1 MSVRTRDGQDRCGCC
16 ASDAVRNCRSYDG
29 RPQRGCASPIKYG
42 PSSGTRERTLID
54 PAHTF
59 AYFGA
64 SHHIVGL
71 VRGRFDKVTGT
82 ISAAKEP
89 ADCVSIGTA
98 SIDTQVARRDEDL
111 RGPDFFDVKNF
122 PAMTYR
128 GRGIRKSADDAWVM
142 DGLLTIRGVT
152 KEVPLTF
159 RFKGL
164 FPGMPAGQP
173 ARTSFLA
180 SAVLYPPSPPHPAQ
194 QSRVHLSSACR
205 PHHRHR
211 RKYQHLQRRRQGPPS
226 SLSPTGTRTA
236 SCNSAGSFPLASH
249 TRPQFLST

>member
-1 MSVRTRDGQDRCGCC
+1 MVKIVLGAVLLTLC
-16 ASDAVRNCRSYDG
+16 AIAVVTMG
-29 RPQRGCASPIKYG
+29 TPKGLASP
-42 PSSGTRERTLID
+42 SSMTPLPDPGTYLID
-54 PAHTF
+54 PVHTF

-71 VRGRFDKVTGT
+71 LWGRFDKVTGT
-82 ISAAKEP
+82 ISAAKDP

-128 GRGIRKSADDAWVM
+128 GRGIRKSAGDTWVM

-180 SAVLYPPSPPHPAQ
+180 SAVLYPPSPPYPAQ
-194 QSRVHLSSACR
+194 QSGVQVCSACR

-211 RKYQHLQRRRQGPPS
+211 RKYQHLQRRRQGPPTAPP
-226 SLSPTGTRTA
+226 LPKPAEHGPTRTEV
-236 SCNSAGSFPLASH
+236 SDWRLIHGLNS
-249 TRPQFLST
+249 